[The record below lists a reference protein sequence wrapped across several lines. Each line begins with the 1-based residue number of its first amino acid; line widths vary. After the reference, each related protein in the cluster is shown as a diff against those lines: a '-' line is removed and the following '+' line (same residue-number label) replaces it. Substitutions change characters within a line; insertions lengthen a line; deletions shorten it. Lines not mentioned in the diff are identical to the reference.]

1 MKHTPPDSS
10 HTLLSPWPARSGAFF
25 WGGDGAAEAAPRIS
39 FPTGNEAVSP
49 ERLLQKLESA
59 VLELGSGRPTRP

>member
-25 WGGDGAAEAAPRIS
+25 FGGEIARRKLPRES
-39 FPTGNEAVSP
+39 LFPP
-49 ERLLQKLESA
+49 EMKQSARKGYCKSLNLQY
-59 VLELGSGRPTRP
+59 